1 MKLSTMNKHCSLI
14 MNLIIHTF
22 FLFSLLFISPFVLA
36 SPPPNIYEMNV
47 KGMTCSFCAYG
58 IEKNLNK
65 LSGVK
70 KAQVS
75 LEQKK
80 IRVEMKEGQAFNEE
94 EVRAVITDSGFT
106 PGELI
111 TQDSE
116 Q

>member
-1 MKLSTMNKHCSLI
+1 MNSI
-14 MNLIIHTF
+14 SHTTLL
-22 FLFSLLFISPFVLA
+22 LFSLLIISPFVLA
-36 SPPPNIYEMNV
+36 EPSSNIYEMNV

-80 IRVEMKEGQAFNEE
+80 IRVEMKDGQSFDEKK
-94 EVRAVITDSGFT
+94 VREVITDSGFT

-111 TQDSE
+111 SQDSK

>member
-1 MKLSTMNKHCSLI
+1 MKSISLTVF
-14 MNLIIHTF
+14 L
-22 FLFSLLFISPFVLA
+22 LFSLLIPYSFVAADTA
-36 SPPPNIYEMNV
+36 SNIYEMNV
-47 KGMTCSFCAYG
+47 KGMTCPFCVYG

-80 IRVEMKEGQAFNEE
+80 IRVEMNNGHHFDENKVR
-94 EVRAVITDSGFT
+94 EVIIDSGFT

-111 TQDSE
+111 TKDSS